1 MYSNVENLPEKNQR
15 AGGEETPSETSQ
27 YFSVVAVVFPL
38 SFIAMHL
45 GNYTA
50 KVIARQQTPSE
61 GAGDET
67 GETNPLARGAV

>member
-1 MYSNVENLPEKNQR
+1 
-15 AGGEETPSETSQ
+15 
-27 YFSVVAVVFPL
+27 
-38 SFIAMHL
+38 MHL

>member
-1 MYSNVENLPEKNQR
+1 
-15 AGGEETPSETSQ
+15 
-27 YFSVVAVVFPL
+27 
-38 SFIAMHL
+38 MHL

-61 GAGDET
+61 EGGDKT